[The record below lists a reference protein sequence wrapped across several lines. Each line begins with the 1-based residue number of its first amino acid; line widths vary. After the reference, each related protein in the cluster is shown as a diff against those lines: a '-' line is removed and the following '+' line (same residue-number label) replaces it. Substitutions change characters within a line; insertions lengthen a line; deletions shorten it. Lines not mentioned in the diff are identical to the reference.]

1 MFRAT
6 MPSRSCHSRMEKG
19 YRTMSQLTDLVEEQ
33 LQPPGKEQALAEQ
46 RGDARTIAPS
56 DQIARWLAL
65 GGVVGPILFVA
76 AFTVGGVVR
85 PGYSPIHQAVS
96 DLGVGSNA
104 WLLNVS
110 LVLLGLLLIAFA
122 FGFERSLLPTLS
134 QTWRWVC
141 AALLS
146 CTGLGFAVAGI
157 FTEAPA
163 TVAIHWMVGMP
174 LLILGSVVGFFLTG
188 LALRREGRW
197 RGWSAYSFVASLV
210 TLVLIASMFWV
221 FTPGTPLAPARL
233 GGLMERVLFIEILA
247 WYVAFGWRLFARS
260 RGETLDASR
269 RRQASARGA
278 GGMDR

>member
-1 MFRAT
+1 
-6 MPSRSCHSRMEKG
+6 MEKG
-19 YRTMSQLTDLVEEQ
+19 NRTMSQLTDPVEDQPKQ
-33 LQPPGKEQALAEQ
+33 LGEDRAPAIG
-46 RGDARTIAPS
+46 RGGTQVIAPS

-65 GGVVGPILFVA
+65 GGVIGPILFVV
-76 AFTVGGVVR
+76 AFTVGGVMR
-85 PGYSPIHQAVS
+85 PGYSPIHQAIS
-96 DLGVGSNA
+96 DLGVDSNA

-122 FGFERSLLPTLS
+122 FGFERSLRPSLS
-134 QTWRWVC
+134 QIWRWVC
-141 AALLS
+141 AVLLA

-174 LLILGSVVGFFLTG
+174 LLVLGAVVGFFLTG
-188 LALRREGRW
+188 LTLRREGQW
-197 RGWSAYSFVASLV
+197 RGWSAYTLVASLV

-221 FTPGTPLAPARL
+221 FTPGTTLAPARL

-260 RGETLDASR
+260 RGEPLDASPSMR
-269 RRQASARGA
+269 AAA
-278 GGMDR
+278 GKRAQVT

>member
-1 MFRAT
+1 
-6 MPSRSCHSRMEKG
+6 MEKG
-19 YRTMSQLTDLVEEQ
+19 NRTMSQLTDPVED
-33 LQPPGKEQALAEQ
+33 QPKQREEDRAPAKE
-46 RGDARTIAPS
+46 RGGTQVIAPS
-56 DQIARWLAL
+56 DQIALWLAL
-65 GGVVGPILFVA
+65 GGVIGPILFVA

-85 PGYSPIHQAVS
+85 PGYSPIHQAIS

-122 FGFERSLLPTLS
+122 FGFERSLRPALS

-141 AALLS
+141 AALLA

-188 LALRREGRW
+188 LALRREGQWRRW
-197 RGWSAYSFVASLV
+197 NVYTLVASLV

-233 GGLMERVLFIEILA
+233 GGLMERVLFLEILA
-247 WYVAFGWRLFARS
+247 WYGAVGWRLVARS
-260 RGETLDASR
+260 RGEPLEASR
-269 RRQASARGA
+269 RHASASGV
-278 GGMDR
+278 GGVDR

>member
-1 MFRAT
+1 
-6 MPSRSCHSRMEKG
+6 
-19 YRTMSQLTDLVEEQ
+19 MSQLADPVEDQREQ
-33 LQPPGKEQALAEQ
+33 LEVDRAPAIG
-46 RGDARTIAPS
+46 RGGTQVIAPS

-65 GGVVGPILFVA
+65 GGVIGPILFVA

-122 FGFERSLLPTLS
+122 FGFERSLRPVLS

-141 AALLS
+141 TALLA

-157 FTEAPA
+157 FTETPA
-163 TVAIHWMVGMP
+163 TVAIHWVVGMP
-174 LLILGSVVGFFLTG
+174 LLVLGSVVGFFLTG
-188 LALRREGRW
+188 LALRREGQW
-197 RGWSAYSFVASLV
+197 RGWSAYSLVASLV

-221 FTPGTPLAPARL
+221 FAPGTPVSSLKL

-247 WYVAFGWRLFARS
+247 WYVAFGRRLCARS
-260 RGETLDASR
+260 RPETLEASR
-269 RRQASARGA
+269 RRQASARGV
-278 GGMDR
+278 GGVDR

>member
-6 MPSRSCHSRMEKG
+6 TPSSSCHSRMEKDN
-19 YRTMSQLTDLVEEQ
+19 RTMSQLTDHVEDQSKQ
-33 LQPPGKEQALAEQ
+33 LEEDQAPAIG
-46 RGDARTIAPS
+46 RGGTQVLAPS

-85 PGYSPIHQAVS
+85 PGYSPIHQAAS
-96 DLGVGSNA
+96 DLGVESNA

-110 LVLLGLLLIAFA
+110 LILLGILLIAFA
-122 FGFERSLLPTLS
+122 FGFFRSLRPALS

-141 AALLS
+141 AALLA

-174 LLILGSVVGFFLTG
+174 LLVLGSVVGFFLTG
-188 LALRREGRW
+188 LALRRDARW
-197 RGWSAYSFVASLV
+197 RGWSAYTLVASLV
-210 TLVLIASMFWV
+210 TIVLIASMFWV

-233 GGLMERVLFIEILA
+233 GDLMERALFIEILA

-260 RGETLDASR
+260 RGETLDAR
-269 RRQASARGA
+269 RRQASTKGV
-278 GGMDR
+278 GGVDR